1 MSVNYIFYV
10 HDCLR
15 FPQCA
20 IHFTF
25 QTSVQIKHF
34 ILEHHLTH
42 HTSTSILT
50 HICDQKK
57 KQQADHSDWYNPTDL
72 LHLCLH
78 YTVTQMMTPR
88 CVHWRRGEDQGRGLR
103 CPPERECWHIYWKG
117 GDLTISKIREGADHR
132 GGVAIPDWTNHPH
145 SHIQEAEF

>member
-1 MSVNYIFYV
+1 MSVNYILYV

-78 YTVTQMMTPR
+78 YTVTQVMTPD
-88 CVHWRRGEDQGRGLR
+88 VFTE
-103 CPPERECWHIYWKG
+103 G
-117 GDLTISKIREGADHR
+117 GVKNREGVYGALQK
-132 GGVAIPDWTNHPH
+132 GSAGIFTEKEVI
-145 SHIQEAEF
+145 